1 MDQPRFARRAGPP
14 ALRRRSLVAATLAAP
29 LLARAARGATPQ
41 PMSTPLGRI
50 AFGSCCD
57 QDDDQAIWDA
67 IHAWRPG
74 LMIMAGDNVYGD
86 VRTAS
91 LRELRAAYET
101 ADRNPG
107 FARMKRELPTMAIW
121 DDHDYG
127 RNDAGAEF
135 PWKQASK
142 DLFCG
147 FWGIP
152 DSDPRRRREGLHH
165 AMSFG
170 PEGRRVQVI
179 LLDTRW
185 FRSPLRRTD
194 RRGAPGRERYLPD
207 DDPAKTML
215 GEAQWAWLERQLR
228 RPAELRLVV
237 SSIQVLAEGHGW
249 ERWGNLPRERQRL
262 LGLVA
267 STGASGV
274 VFLSG
279 DRHLGAIYREEAGLP
294 YPLHDI
300 TSSGLTKAYR
310 SDEPGPN
317 RIGETLGEVNFGT
330 VEIDWEAGRATFA
343 LRDAAGSERRRL
355 DLQLSALRA
364 R

>member
-1 MDQPRFARRAGPP
+1 MDRDRFAPGGGRAGF
-14 ALRRRSLVAATLAAP
+14 RRRGFVSAALASP
-29 LLARAARGATPQ
+29 LLATGAGAAPPQ
-41 PMSTPLGRI
+41 PTRAPLARI

-57 QDDDQAIWDA
+57 QDDDQRIWDA
-67 IHAWRPG
+67 VHEFRPG
-74 LMIMAGDNVYGD
+74 LMVMAGDNVYGD
-86 VRTAS
+86 VRSPAM
-91 LRELRAAYET
+91 RELRAAYEA

-107 FARMKRELPTMAIW
+107 FARMKRELPVMATW

-142 DLFCG
+142 DIFCS
-147 FWGIP
+147 FWGVP
-152 DSDPRRRREGLHH
+152 EDDPRRRREGLYH
-165 AMSFG
+165 AMTFG

-215 GEAQWAWLERQLR
+215 GDAQWAWLERQLR

-249 ERWGNLPRERQRL
+249 ERWGNLPRERDRL
-262 LGLVA
+262 LGLVRA
-267 STGASGV
+267 TGASGV

-294 YPLHDI
+294 YPLHDV
-300 TSSGLTKAYR
+300 TSSGLTKSYR
-310 SDEPGPN
+310 SDEAGPN
-317 RIGETLGEVNFGT
+317 RLGEPFGEVNFGT
-330 VEIDWEAGRATFA
+330 VEIDWGAQRVALA
-343 LRDAAGSERRRL
+343 LRDVGGVERRRL
-355 DLQLSALRA
+355 DLSLDALRA